1 MSSKIKNIKLIVKL
15 IILLSF
21 IFIFVNI
28 TQAIFAFSILS
39 NKEKSFCDATLN
51 EDFEDKKL

>member
-28 TQAIFAFSILS
+28 TQAIFASAVET
-39 NKEKSFCDATLN
+39 NEEEKIYL
-51 EDFEDKKL
+51 